1 MTVNTYQG
9 QVVWLVGASSGIGAA
24 LAKVLSQR
32 GARLA
37 LSGRRVEALQDLC
50 ASLGPDRHRVFP
62 LDISDPAATQRVAH
76 SIKTMMGSMDRVIF
90 MAAGYDPMRLSA
102 LDIPLTHQ
110 IVTTN
115 LMGAFHLI
123 QAVLPFLRESHG
135 QIALCGSV
143 AGYMGLPEGQPYSA
157 TKAAIIN
164 LAESLHAEE
173 GHHCDVKLI
182 SPGFV
187 RTPLTDKND
196 FSMPMIIEPDQAALA
211 IADGLLSK
219 RFEIHFPKRFTFFL
233 KFLRA
238 LPYGL
243 SLKITSRMKG

>member
-1 MTVNTYQG
+1 MILNTYQD

-37 LSGRRVEALQDLC
+37 LSARRVEALQDLC
-50 ASLGPDRHRVFP
+50 ASLGSDHHRVFP
-62 LDISDPAATQRVAH
+62 LDIADPQATQAVANT
-76 SIKTMMGSMDRVIF
+76 IKATMGSLHRVIF
-90 MAAGYDPMRLSA
+90 MAAGYDPMRLGA
-102 LDIPLTHQ
+102 LDIHQSRQ
-110 IVTTN
+110 IVTIN

-123 QAVLPFLRESHG
+123 HAALPLLREQHG
-135 QIALCGSV
+135 QMALCGSV

-164 LAESLHAEE
+164 LAESLLAEE
-173 GHHCDVKLI
+173 SHHIDVKLI

-196 FSMPMIIEPDQAALA
+196 FAMPMMIEPDQAAIA

-219 RFEIHFPKRFTFFL
+219 RFEIHFPKRFTMLL
-233 KFLRA
+233 KLLRA

-243 SLKITSRMKG
+243 SLKITARMKG

>member
-1 MTVNTYQG
+1 MTLNTYQN

-24 LAKVLSQR
+24 LAQVLSQR

-37 LSGRRVEALQDLC
+37 LSARRAEALQDLC
-50 ASLGPDRHRVFP
+50 ASLGTDRHRVFP
-62 LDISDPAATQRVAH
+62 LDITDPQATKAVACA
-76 SIKTMMGSMDRVIF
+76 IKETMGSLHRVIF

-102 LDIPLTHQ
+102 LDIPQSHQ
-110 IVTTN
+110 IVTIN

-123 QAVLPFLRESHG
+123 DAALPFLRQQHG
-135 QIALCGSV
+135 QMALCGSV

-173 GHHCDVKLI
+173 GHQIDVKLI

-196 FSMPMIIEPDQAALA
+196 FSMPMMIEPDQAAIA
-211 IADGLLSK
+211 IANGLLSK
-219 RFEIHFPKRFTFFL
+219 RFEIHFPKRFTMLL
-233 KFLRA
+233 KLLRA

-243 SLKITSRMKG
+243 SLNITSRMKG

>member
-9 QVVWLVGASSGIGAA
+9 QIVWLVGASSGIGAA

-62 LDISDPAATQRVAH
+62 LDISDPAATQTVAH
-76 SIKTMMGSMDRVIF
+76 SIKTTMGSMDRVIF

-123 QAVLPFLRESHG
+123 QAVLPFLR
-135 QIALCGSV
+135 
-143 AGYMGLPEGQPYSA
+143 
-157 TKAAIIN
+157 
-164 LAESLHAEE
+164 ESLHAEE